1 MTWFAESLY
10 ENVRQSFAVEHVLYE
25 GKSGF
30 QDVKVLKTK
39 EFGRVLVL
47 DGVVQTTE
55 RDEFVYHEMLTHLPL
70 FGHGSVRRIL
80 IIGGGDGGILEE
92 ALKHPVERVVM
103 VEIDPKVIEVSR
115 TWLTGICGGAFDDA
129 RVAVTI
135 GDGAAFVAKTGERF
149 DLIIVDSSDPIG
161 PAEILF
167 AIPFY
172 ENCRRCLNPGGL
184 MVVQSGVPFLQA
196 EEATN
201 TYRRLATVHSHAGFY
216 VAPVPTYY
224 GGFMA
229 FGWGGL
235 FDLKATAAE
244 ATPRIA
250 EADLRLRY
258 YNAAIHAGAF
268 ALPEYLNA
276 LMA

>member
-1 MTWFAESLY
+1 VTWFAESLY
-10 ENVRQSFAVEHVLYE
+10 ENVRQSFAVEDVLYE
-25 GKSGF
+25 GRSDF
-30 QDVKVLKTK
+30 QDVRVLKTK
-39 EFGRVLVL
+39 DFGRMLVL

-70 FGHGSVRRIL
+70 FGHGGVRRVL

-115 TWLTGICGGAFDDA
+115 TWLSGICGDAFDDP

-135 GDGAAFVAKTGERF
+135 GDGAAFVAATAERF
-149 DLIIVDSSDPIG
+149 DLVIVDSSDPIG
-161 PAEILF
+161 PAKILF

-184 MVVQSGVPFLQA
+184 MVVQSGVPFLQS

-201 TYRRLATVHSHAGFY
+201 TYRRLAKVYPHAGFY

-235 FDLKATAAE
+235 RDLKATAAE
-244 ATPRIA
+244 ARPRLV
-250 EADLRLRY
+250 DVGLKLRY

-276 LMA
+276 LMV